1 MRDLLDL
8 ATDKGVVRYLERARR
23 VELIVSPVVVSP
35 ATDQELLDQQ
45 LGDLR

>member
-8 ATDKGVVRYLERARR
+8 AIEKGVTQFLERARR
-23 VELIVSPVVVSP
+23 VGLFSTPTVESP
-35 ATDQELLDQQ
+35 ATDQELFDEQ